1 MRDLRLMVKG
11 LVAGLRTLA
20 LAFSLLFCV
29 IYVISGFATMTI
41 GTYPRTRELEL
52 DDYFKT
58 LPVTMFTAFRCFTG
72 ECVNSQGFSLTAILA
87 QEYGLLFGLAYVA
100 SYMLVAMGIFNVILA
115 VYAFWKMLVTAS
127 GDHHESGQG
136 E

>member
-1 MRDLRLMVKG
+1 MW
-11 LVAGLRTLA
+11 
-20 LAFSLLFCV
+20 
-29 IYVISGFATMTI
+29 
-41 GTYPRTRELEL
+41 
-52 DDYFKT
+52 
-58 LPVTMFTAFRCFTG
+58 CFTG